1 MDKFDDQYLLLEQLY
16 DDSFYPDFLVD
27 KIKYLLE
34 DFINYLET
42 SPQKQSEI
50 EDKIYELV
58 HSVNNFQY
66 EFLDN
71 ESEFDNLARECLIRD
86 IEYILQWF
94 HFPINVEEV
103 LAQKEWE

>member
-1 MDKFDDQYLLLEQLY
+1 MEDVFFLNGQIWRPVFIIGAIIRRQLLSRFSGGQ
-16 DDSFYPDFLVD
+16 
-27 KIKYLLE
+27 
-34 DFINYLET
+34 
-42 SPQKQSEI
+42 
-50 EDKIYELV
+50 DKIYELV

-103 LAQKEWE
+103 LAQREWE